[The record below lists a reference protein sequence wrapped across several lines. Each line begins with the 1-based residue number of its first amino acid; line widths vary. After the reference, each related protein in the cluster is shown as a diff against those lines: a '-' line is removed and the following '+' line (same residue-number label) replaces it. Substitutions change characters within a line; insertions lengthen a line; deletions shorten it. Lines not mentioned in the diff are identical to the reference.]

1 MEGAFCLGIL
11 GIVFLII
18 DIHCIIKMIE
28 YYSLKKNGVC
38 CSGKVIRR
46 DKTFSRAGYVYTPWY
61 EYTTETGEYFCKM
74 CQSSTSFKNAFPVG
88 RKIKIYYD
96 KNDPENHI
104 IDKNTL
110 YTQAALTIIT
120 SVLFLVTG
128 GVSISMIIG
137 IIK

>member
-1 MEGAFCLGIL
+1 
-11 GIVFLII
+11 
-18 DIHCIIKMIE
+18 MIE

-38 CSGKVIRR
+38 CSGKVIRL

-74 CQSSTSFKNAFPVG
+74 CPSSTSFKNAFPVG

-96 KNDPENHI
+96 KNDPEKHI

-110 YTQAALTIIT
+110 YYNYSEIDDVKTQ
-120 SVLFLVTG
+120 
-128 GVSISMIIG
+128 ISDTDKAFSKSFYG
-137 IIK
+137 IELQKKSNWQGQAGWGSDLSL